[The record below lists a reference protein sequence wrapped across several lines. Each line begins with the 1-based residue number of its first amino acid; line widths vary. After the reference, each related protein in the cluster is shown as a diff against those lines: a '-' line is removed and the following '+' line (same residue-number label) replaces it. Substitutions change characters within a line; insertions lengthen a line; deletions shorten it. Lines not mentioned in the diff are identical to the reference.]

1 MKITS
6 ALPLQFIVGNIIRR
20 ILNIVREEYTAARK
34 VTKNVYIVLY
44 YNVYQEFIIL

>member
-6 ALPLQFIVGNIIRR
+6 ALPLQFIVGNIVRR

-34 VTKNVYIVLY
+34 VINKLIKFL
-44 YNVYQEFIIL
+44 IIQFT